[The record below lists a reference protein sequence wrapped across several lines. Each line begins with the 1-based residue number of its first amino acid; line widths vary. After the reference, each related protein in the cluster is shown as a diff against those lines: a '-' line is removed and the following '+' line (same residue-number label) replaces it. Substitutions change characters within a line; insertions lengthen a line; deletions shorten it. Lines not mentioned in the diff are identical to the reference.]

1 MRTDNKW
8 LTAREPRGFRPALIA
23 LTGLQAALVVA
34 QAWLLAVLIDS
45 ALLAER
51 TPAELAPQLAALLA
65 VFLGRAFVDSA
76 RSWLA
81 ADVAAAVR
89 ARLRPRLFA
98 HIADAG
104 PAFAAQT
111 GAGALS
117 TTLIEQVDLLEKW
130 YGQFLPQRIA
140 AVVIIPI
147 LLLAVVWQDWLAGLF
162 LALAAPLIPLFMALV
177 GWGAEQASRDQQRE
191 LVRLGGVFLDRL
203 RGLDT
208 IRRFGSEEHELGRL
222 EELIEGFRQR
232 TLAVLK
238 LAFLSTAALE
248 FFSSVAI
255 AVVAIYVG
263 LGLLGYIQF
272 GPAPALTLK
281 SGLFVLLLAPE
292 YFLPLR
298 QLSQAWHDRADSL
311 AAAGAIRTILETPP
325 ARREPEN
332 PDPIEPGRACRV
344 EGRGLSLSRP
354 GRGTI
359 IDNVDLSIE
368 AGQRVLIRGP
378 SGSGKST
385 LLDLIGGFLAPDS
398 GHLRIDGVEL
408 ERIDSDTLATLRG
421 WMGQQGG
428 LFEGT
433 LADNIRLS
441 KPEADGNELAAAV
454 AAAGLDDWVAG
465 LPQGLDT
472 TIRASGEGLSG
483 GQARRLLLAR
493 ALLRP
498 RPLLL
503 LDEPTASL
511 DADTATTL
519 WATLGD
525 LSQDRGPTVI
535 CASHDP
541 AAAEWADRTLEL
553 DGGRLRELA
562 P

>member
-1 MRTDNKW
+1 MKTDNQW
-8 LTAREPRGFRPALIA
+8 LTAQEPRGFRAVLIA
-23 LTGLQAALVVA
+23 LTSLQAVLVVA
-34 QAWLLAVLIDS
+34 QAWLLAAIIVGV
-45 ALLAER
+45 LLAER
-51 TPAELAPQLAALLA
+51 TPGELAVQFAALLA
-65 VFLGRAFVDSA
+65 VFLGRTLVDSA

-89 ARLRPRLFA
+89 ARLRPRLFT

-104 PAFAAQT
+104 PAFAARA
-111 GAGALS
+111 GAGSLS

-140 AVVIIPI
+140 AAVIIPV
-147 LLLAVVWQDWLAGLF
+147 LLVAVVWQDWLAGLF

-208 IRRFGSEEHELGRL
+208 IRRFGSEAHELGRL
-222 EELIEGFRQR
+222 EELIERFRQR

-238 LAFLSTAALE
+238 IAFLSTATLE

-255 AVVAIYVG
+255 AAVAIYVG
-263 LGLLGYIQF
+263 LGLLGHIQF

-311 AAAGAIRTILETPP
+311 AAAGSIRAILETPP
-325 ARREPEN
+325 ARREPEH
-332 PDPIEPGRACRV
+332 PASIEPGRACRV

-354 GRGTI
+354 GRGTVL
-359 IDNVDLSIE
+359 DGLDFSIE

-398 GHLRIDGVEL
+398 GGLRIDGTDL
-408 ERIDSDTLATLRG
+408 ERIDSDTLASLRG

-433 LADNIRLS
+433 LADNLRLS
-441 KPEADGNELAAAV
+441 KPDADGRELRSAV
-454 AAAGLDDWVAG
+454 AAAGLDDWVGDLA
-465 LPQGLDT
+465 QGLDT
-472 TIRASGEGLSG
+472 NIRASGEGLSG

-493 ALLRP
+493 ALLRS

-511 DADTATTL
+511 DADTAATL
-519 WATLGD
+519 WATLGS
-525 LSQDRGPTVI
+525 LSQDGGPTVI

-541 AAAEWADRTLEL
+541 AAAEWADRIFALN
-553 DGGRLRELA
+553 GGRLEEVA
-562 P
+562 